1 MEINFKNNVMELSG
15 LGTYQSLCHKLK
27 FSNLALQPESI
38 TKECAKV
45 PNKNELR
52 LKFKHQLF
60 CFIIPICSC
69 NCTTKTVQNIFQITR

>member
-1 MEINFKNNVMELSG
+1 MSSDEDVIHKSANGSEVTENFGPHFLI
-15 LGTYQSLCHKLK
+15 
-27 FSNLALQPESI
+27 FIALQPESI

-60 CFIIPICSC
+60 CFIISI
-69 NCTTKTVQNIFQITR
+69 